1 MIRRLSLTKLVA
13 VTGLW
18 MCLGTSAQ
26 ADEQADRIKALEQ
39 RLESSV
45 QLIEKLSARVA
56 ELERGDKAKPAKM
69 EPGAPADQAQALAA
83 LQESVAQMSD
93 GLGKRGHDTGL
104 PLHGFADVGAA
115 RSTANDPQPLKGFNI
130 GTLELYLTPQFG
142 SRVKSLFELAFEF
155 NSEGHAELELER
167 LQLGYTFSD
176 SLTLWAGRFHTPFGL
191 WNTAFHHG
199 ANLQTSIYRPRFI
212 DFEDKG
218 GIIPAHSVGL
228 WASGKTALGPGRML
242 YDAYLTNGPRITDST
257 LDFNAF
263 TDDNTNKMV
272 GGNLGYQPSG
282 GLTGLTVGMHAFG
295 STVDAYSTTST
306 VMSATR
312 LRMAG
317 AYFGYDAADWEVIG
331 EYYRFANADV
341 NSGEIHRSSAW
352 FLQAGRFFGLWM
364 PYARYEH
371 VSLDPND
378 NYFIS
383 QQTGRSYKRAVLG
396 VRYLIDA
403 RSALKFEL
411 IGTNEAPVM
420 LVGDTGAPVPFA
432 GARYGRAAI
441 QYSIAF

>member
-1 MIRRLSLTKLVA
+1 
-13 VTGLW
+13 
-18 MCLGTSAQ
+18 
-26 ADEQADRIKALEQ
+26 
-39 RLESSV
+39 
-45 QLIEKLSARVA
+45 
-56 ELERGDKAKPAKM
+56 
-69 EPGAPADQAQALAA
+69 
-83 LQESVAQMSD
+83 
-93 GLGKRGHDTGL
+93 
-104 PLHGFADVGAA
+104 
-115 RSTANDPQPLKGFNI
+115 
-130 GTLELYLTPQFG
+130 
-142 SRVKSLFELAFEF
+142 
-155 NSEGHAELELER
+155 
-167 LQLGYTFSD
+167 
-176 SLTLWAGRFHTPFGL
+176 
-191 WNTAFHHG
+191 
-199 ANLQTSIYRPRFI
+199 
-212 DFEDKG
+212 
-218 GIIPAHSVGL
+218 
-228 WASGKTALGPGRML
+228 
-242 YDAYLTNGPRITDST
+242 
-257 LDFNAF
+257 
-263 TDDNTNKMV
+263 
-272 GGNLGYQPSG
+272 
-282 GLTGLTVGMHAFG
+282 MHAFG